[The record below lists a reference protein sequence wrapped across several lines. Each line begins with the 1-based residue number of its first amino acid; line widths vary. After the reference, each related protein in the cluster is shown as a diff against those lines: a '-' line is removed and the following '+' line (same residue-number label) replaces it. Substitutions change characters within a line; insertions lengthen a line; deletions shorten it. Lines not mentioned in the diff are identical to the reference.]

1 MDNYRRNQQ
10 LLMETPPSAAVEF
23 TPAIGQARTVID
35 TALAEGRELLT
46 EPEAK
51 SILMTYGIPT
61 VETRVAAT
69 PADCARLA
77 REMRLP
83 LAVKIISPDITH
95 KSDVGGVVL
104 DLETPEEV
112 RMAAEG
118 MLKRLKTLR
127 PQARVTGFS
136 VQEMARR
143 PGAHELIVGAATDPI
158 FGPVILFGQGGTAV
172 EIIRD
177 RAVALPPLNM
187 TLARDLVGRTRVS
200 RLLAGYRDRPAADMN
215 AICLTLMKVSQMMAD
230 IPEINELDI
239 NPLFANDQ
247 GVLALDARMRIKP
260 ATAAGEMRLAIRPYP
275 KDLEEEVGFD
285 GRQLL
290 LRPIRPEDEPQY
302 RAFFEKL
309 DQEDVRFRFFT
320 YLRQLPHSEL
330 ARYTQI
336 DFDREMAFIAAGV
349 KEQGGEEILGIVR
362 SVTDPDNQQA
372 EFAIIVRSDLK
383 GKGLGRLLLEK
394 MIGYC
399 RGRGTE
405 MVVGEVLRDNYRM
418 LALARKLGFKVRAMG
433 DAETMEVRLDLQL
446 QTSEASS

>member
-1 MDNYRRNQQ
+1 
-10 LLMETPPSAAVEF
+10 
-23 TPAIGQARTVID
+23 
-35 TALAEGRELLT
+35 
-46 EPEAK
+46 
-51 SILMTYGIPT
+51 
-61 VETRVAAT
+61 
-69 PADCARLA
+69 
-77 REMRLP
+77 
-83 LAVKIISPDITH
+83 
-95 KSDVGGVVL
+95 
-104 DLETPEEV
+104 
-112 RMAAEG
+112 
-118 MLKRLKTLR
+118 
-127 PQARVTGFS
+127 
-136 VQEMARR
+136 
-143 PGAHELIVGAATDPI
+143 
-158 FGPVILFGQGGTAV
+158 
-172 EIIRD
+172 
-177 RAVALPPLNM
+177 
-187 TLARDLVGRTRVS
+187 
-200 RLLAGYRDRPAADMN
+200 
-215 AICLTLMKVSQMMAD
+215 MKVSQMMAD

-383 GKGLGRLLLEK
+383 GKGLGHLLLEK